1 MHYLPGSHNDLF
13 KNVAEQ
19 QNFIMEKVKEHQDSL
34 DFNNPRDFI
43 DYFLIKMEKVDLLLH
58 LCG

>member
-13 KNVAEQ
+13 KNIAKQ
-19 QNFIMEKVKEHQDSL
+19 KNFIVEKVKEHQDSL

-43 DYFLIKMEKVDLLLH
+43 DYFLIKMEKV
-58 LCG
+58 